1 MNWAVTGFRNAIAG
15 ELFPVPT
22 PVVENMADWIAK
34 NKEWIATDIAQEVRQ
49 FVGAV
54 EGID

>member
-15 ELFPVPT
+15 ELFPVLT

-54 EGID
+54 EGIN